1 MSVTHPVGHDEYRDD
16 RKFVMNLEPCGG
28 GQWLLTT
35 YRNTGSRPPVRQDK
49 FETREKAIADVK
61 KWESS
66 VPLISLGEKPLEL
79 NPDRPKN
86 EEEIHAAYE
95 AWLEAHD
102 LFGTLSLKRHMP
114 YFWDARGWTEKRRA
128 VNYKTKRERIDGV
141 EVEISETSERL
152 KEF

>member
-1 MSVTHPVGHDEYRDD
+1 
-16 RKFVMNLEPCGG
+16 MNLEPCGG

-35 YRNTGSRPPVRQDK
+35 YRNTGSLPPVRQDK
-49 FETREKAIADVK
+49 FSSKDEAVAYVK

-66 VPLISLGEKPLEL
+66 VPLISLREKPLEL
-79 NPDRPKN
+79 DPDGLKN

-95 AWLEAHD
+95 AWLEERD

-128 VNYKTKRERIDGV
+128 VSYQTKQGKIDGV
-141 EVEISETSERL
+141 EIEISETGERL